1 MEYVVI
7 HADLSGLSAEEESA
21 FRDGA
26 AELGLDVLDLYPD
39 AVHFDAGTV
48 VILSAALSGVFSKLA
63 ELGTGA
69 SAPKVLNLIKLLIK
83 RRGSTAGQA
92 ATTPVIEERTEG
104 FVFAI
109 DDEAISDW
117 PAAMAA
123 MRDVVKAH
131 GAITAGTVLRWSRK
145 NRQWVTIASGR

>member
-7 HADLSGLSAEEESA
+7 HADLSGLSPEEESA
-21 FRDGA
+21 FRDKA

-39 AVHFDAGTV
+39 AVHLDPGTV
-48 VILSAALSGVFSKLA
+48 VIISAALSGVFSKLA
-63 ELGTGA
+63 EIGTGA
-69 SAPKVLNLIKLLIK
+69 SAPKVLNLIKLLTK
-83 RRGSTAGQA
+83 RRGLAAGQA
-92 ATTPVIEERTEG
+92 ASTPVIKERAEG
-104 FVFAI
+104 FLFAI

-131 GAITAGTVLRWSRK
+131 GAIPAGTVLYWSVK
-145 NRQWVTIASGR
+145 NQQWVTPASAH